1 MVYTG
6 DAQSLGQLVA
16 AASRDVS
23 ALVRSEI
30 ELAKAEMR
38 QDARYATRGGA
49 LFGGAALLALLA
61 LGLLSVAAVHGIE
74 ALGLGLGWS
83 YLIVG
88 VVYLVVAAVLALVAK
103 RAMKRIRPP
112 ERTIRTAKDNVAML
126 RNHKRSSVQE

>member
-74 ALGLGLGWS
+74 ALGLGLGLS